1 MNYIGC
7 PYQIKPEDYPANEID
22 PCEFCPLDKCAICD
36 ITNPH
41 KSPNAVELITML
53 TEIRKCID
61 DVASDA
67 ATANTTVL
75 HPIAPD
81 SLRFVI
87 DQCIEYISA
96 NDVLIF

>member
-1 MNYIGC
+1 MNFIGC

-22 PCEFCPLDKCAICD
+22 PCEFCPLDKCAI
-36 ITNPH
+36 TNPH
-41 KSPNAVELITML
+41 KSPNAVELIMML

-75 HPIAPD
+75 HPIKPD

>member
-1 MNYIGC
+1 MNYNYC

-22 PCEFCPLDKCAICD
+22 PCEFCPLDKCPISE
-36 ITNPH
+36 PH
-41 KSPNAVELITML
+41 KLPNAVELISML
-53 TEIRKCID
+53 TAIRGCID

-75 HPIAPD
+75 HPIKPD